1 MIFIVKGQDE
11 IYLASKTDRIT
22 VVDAMVIVQ
31 DLDQSKSVKSCKDLY
46 VLSEGAADITGSIS
60 VKVKC

>member
-11 IYLASKTDRIT
+11 IYLARKTDRIT

-46 VLSEGAADITGSIS
+46 VNFYQ
-60 VKVKC
+60 KVLLILLGQYQSR